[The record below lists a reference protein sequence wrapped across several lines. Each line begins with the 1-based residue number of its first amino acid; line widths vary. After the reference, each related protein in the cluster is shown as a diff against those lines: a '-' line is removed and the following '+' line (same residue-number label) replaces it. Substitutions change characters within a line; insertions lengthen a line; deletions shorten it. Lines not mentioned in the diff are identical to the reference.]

1 MSLFRKSRSLPMPT
15 AGDLIPARTVVKAGT
30 AVVTNDTA
38 MRHSAVWACLRLRGD
53 MVSTLPVDVFRRMGN
68 VQLEMPK
75 PPIIMDPGG
84 EEVDWCEWMYS
95 SQVDLDRAGN
105 VIGLITERN
114 TMDLPLRIDLQP
126 LSECSIKV
134 KDGVTKYRIG
144 GKDYERKQVWHEK
157 QYTISGLPM
166 GLSPVAYG
174 ALAIGEYL
182 SIQEFIL
189 DWFGSGAIPAA
200 HMKNTQKTLKS
211 GEAETIKSRL
221 KASVEN
227 RDVLVTGSDWE
238 YKMIQAEQAGA
249 EMIEA
254 KKYGVTD
261 IARFFGCPSNLIEA
275 AVSGSSVT
283 YANITQADL
292 NFLVHNL
299 NPAVVRR
306 ERKISRWWLP
316 QPRYI
321 KFNVDALLRMDPET
335 RARVIAERIKS
346 RTLTPDEARELEN
359 LPPLTDGQYAQFE
372 RLFGVPRTATS
383 ESATRSA
390 QAEWP
395 WEPVNPLSAVPYHD
409 LSEVGQ

>member
-1 MSLFRKSRSLPMPT
+1 MSLFRKQRSLPMPT
-15 AGDLIPARTVVKAGT
+15 AADLIPPRTVAKAGT
-30 AVVTNDTA
+30 AVVTTDTA

-53 MVSTLPVDVFRRMGN
+53 MVSTLPVDVYRRVAG
-68 VQLEMPK
+68 VQVELPK

-84 EEVDWCEWMYS
+84 AEVDWCEWMYS

-105 VIGLITERN
+105 VVGLITEVN
-114 TMDLPLRIDLQP
+114 ALGLPARIDLQP

-144 GKDYERKQVWHEK
+144 GKDYERQQVWHEK
-157 QYTISGLPM
+157 QYTVSGLPM

-200 HMKNTQKTLKS
+200 HLRNTGKTLKS
-211 GEAETIKSRL
+211 GEAETIKTRF

-227 RDVLVTGSDWE
+227 RDVLVTGSEWE
-238 YKMIQAEQAGA
+238 YKLIQAEQAGA

-299 NPAVVRR
+299 NPVVVRR

-346 RTLTPDEARELEN
+346 RTLTPDEGRELEN

-372 RLFGVPRTATS
+372 RLFGVPR
-383 ESATRSA
+383 SAAA
-390 QAEWP
+390 QPAARAVRDGWP
-395 WEPVNPLSAVPYHD
+395 WEPVNPLSAVPY
-409 LSEVGQ
+409 SEVG